1 MAIKSL
7 SALFMVFALLFQP
20 GCATVS
26 DAESVRGTGEARVYP
41 RSKELVWDVVMDVL
55 GTTSLKIVAE
65 DRDKGVIMAKR
76 GVTGFSYGERV
87 TIFVDAINDGTATRV
102 ELVNKRVVE
111 SNTDA
116 ADWATII
123 FNRLDRVLS

>member
-7 SALFMVFALLFQP
+7 GALFMVFALLFQP

-65 DRDKGVIMAKR
+65 DRDKGVIKAKR

-87 TIFVDAINDGTATRV
+87 TIFVDAINEGETRV